1 MGCCTGLKKEILLNK
16 NSLIDLEEN
25 DIRENNPKICK
36 NLKNKEEISDKSDAL
51 KNIKTSSKDLEINKD
66 IIISNPKKY
75 ERSLSPKDKRIKN
88 TAKKLKLITDIEIKN
103 LQKFFI

>member
-36 NLKNKEEISDKSDAL
+36 NLKSKEEISDKSDAL

-88 TAKKLKLITDIEIKN
+88 TAKKLKLITDIEVKN
-103 LQKFFI
+103 LHKFFI